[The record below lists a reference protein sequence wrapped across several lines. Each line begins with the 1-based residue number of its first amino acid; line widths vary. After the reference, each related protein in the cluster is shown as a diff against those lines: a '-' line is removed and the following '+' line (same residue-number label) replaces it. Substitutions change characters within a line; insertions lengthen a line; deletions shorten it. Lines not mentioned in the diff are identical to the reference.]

1 MSDRWIQEI
10 GHDLPADLE
19 LWWVDLDAAVPAASD
34 GSAGSW
40 TVSPDPVRCRAG
52 ANAALLV
59 MLSRR
64 LGRPVEDSEIVT
76 EPGGKPRL
84 QGHSLAF
91 NLAHAGCEALIGFGV
106 GIELGVDLEVVR
118 PVPESEAF
126 AREYLAV
133 PERESWLALS
143 PAARDRWLL
152 DCWTRKEAC
161 LKALGVGL
169 RLAPAGVS
177 TGAGPGP
184 SRVSVRDGRAD
195 STLIVTSL
203 ELPSGSPGAA
213 AVVLD
218 GRA

>member
-1 MSDRWIQEI
+1 MPDRWIQEV
-10 GHDLPADLE
+10 GHDLPAELE
-19 LWWVDLDAAVPAASD
+19 LWWVDLNAAVPAASE
-34 GSAGSW
+34 GSAEAS
-40 TVSPDPVRCRAG
+40 TVPPDPVRCRAG
-52 ANAALLV
+52 ANAALLEL
-59 MLSRR
+59 LSRR
-64 LGRPVEDSEIVT
+64 LERPVEDSEIVT

-84 QGHSLAF
+84 QGNFLTF
-91 NLAHAGCEALIGFGV
+91 NLAHAGCEALIGIGV
-106 GIELGVDLEVVR
+106 GIELGVDLEVAR
-118 PVPESEAF
+118 SVPESEAF
-126 AREYLAV
+126 AREYLSV
-133 PERESWLALS
+133 PEREAWLALS

-169 RLAPAGVS
+169 RLAPARIS

-195 STLIVTSL
+195 NTLIVTSL